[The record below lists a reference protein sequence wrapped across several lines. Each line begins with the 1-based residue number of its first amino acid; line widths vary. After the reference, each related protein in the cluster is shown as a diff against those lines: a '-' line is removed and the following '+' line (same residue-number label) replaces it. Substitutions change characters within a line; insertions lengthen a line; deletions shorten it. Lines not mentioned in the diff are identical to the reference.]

1 MIVLLIL
8 GVLALSC
15 VGIAAQTTVGRS
27 EIWQRIPPWVFVGVC
42 ALLIIISIWS
52 WTL

>member
-1 MIVLLIL
+1 MLILLII
-8 GVLALSC
+8 GVLALSGA
-15 VGIAAQTTVGRS
+15 GIAAQTTVGRS

-42 ALLIIISIWS
+42 ALLVIVSIWS